1 MVHQSKVLC
10 PSPNKHVEL
19 LLGCL
24 ETMNQRLEKNMCNLP
39 AGVANSEV
47 IDLKERT
54 KQHIN
59 QALQYACQSWRKH
72 LIHTPLTHSPNII
85 PVLCR
90 FLKEKFLF
98 WLEVLSILGTT
109 RAAVDALKA
118 AEKWFQV
125 SYIPLFI
132 CSSKSDLS
140 LV

>member
-1 MVHQSKVLC
+1 
-10 PSPNKHVEL
+10 
-19 LLGCL
+19 
-24 ETMNQRLEKNMCNLP
+24 MCNLP

-59 QALQYACQSWRKH
+59 QALQYACQSWHKH

-90 FLKEKFLF
+90 FLKKFLF

-109 RAAVDALKA
+109 REAVDALKA
-118 AEKWFQV
+118 AEKWPDV
-125 SYIPLFI
+125 CCISLFPFF
-132 CSSKSDLS
+132 
-140 LV
+140 